1 MACLARENRD
11 GRVSMAAR
19 PAMASVEV
27 RARSTGCGRE
37 SSGGLMLSSGC
48 SLGFVVATVRARG
61 ATGGLEGV
69 ASAA

>member
-19 PAMASVEV
+19 PAMISVEV
-27 RARSTGCGRE
+27 RARLMGFGRGD
-37 SSGGLMLSSGC
+37 SGGLMLSSAC
-48 SLGFVVATVRARG
+48 SLGFVVAIVSALTK
-61 ATGGLEGV
+61 GLDGV